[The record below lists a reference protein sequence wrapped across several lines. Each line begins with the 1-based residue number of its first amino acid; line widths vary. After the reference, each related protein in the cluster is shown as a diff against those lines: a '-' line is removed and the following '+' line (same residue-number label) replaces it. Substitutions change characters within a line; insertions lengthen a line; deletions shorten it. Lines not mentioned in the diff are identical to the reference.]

1 MTWAAWIL
9 ALVAPI
15 AKKVMVSLGIG
26 ILTVTGFDMAMDSL
40 TGLINQSI
48 GGSTADILGI
58 ATMMGIPDAIGIMLG
73 GITSGATLV
82 AVKRFNIL

>member
-26 ILTVTGFDMAMDSL
+26 ILTVTGFDMAINQL
-40 TGLINQSI
+40 TSMINQSI

-58 ATMMGIPDAIGIMLG
+58 ATMMGIPDAIGIILG
-73 GITSGATLV
+73 GITSGATLM
-82 AVKRFNIL
+82 AVKRFNVL

>member
-15 AKKVMVSLGIG
+15 AKKVMVALGIG
-26 ILTVTGFDMAMDSL
+26 ILTVTGFDMAIGHI
-40 TGLINQSI
+40 TTLINQSI
-48 GGSTADILGI
+48 GGTTADILGI
-58 ATMMGIPDAIGIMLG
+58 ASMMGIPESIGIMLG
-73 GITSGATLV
+73 GISSGATLM